1 MPQNPYDEAVKA
13 LPPGPTPVKPATP
26 RPFNP
31 YDEVVSGD
39 WIDPLQARMRA
50 QRLKA
55 QDEDRDARVK
65 AQGIGKVL
73 GVPPAWIDSQ
83 QVPALEKQAREA
95 LVPYSAITAGSP
107 GLASWLAEHPDAAA
121 ISGKPGE
128 LPRLGLWEWLSTM
141 PSRAWWTGMAEREAN
156 ILRAREAQG
165 YKLTD
170 AEEQTMLQLENE
182 VAVNSDFDVGNQ
194 WWRKAVTGNIGVL
207 PNIILG
213 MASGGRRAAMGYA
226 GGFVVG
232 GGAALLARGAIGPPL
247 TVARGVGSIAA
258 GYTGRV
264 GIWEDTATQ
273 EAGAAWKEFKDF
285 EDAQGRKIDPDA
297 ARAAALASG
306 AINGVL
312 EVGEIGILVKA
323 FKKTPVGQK
332 MVGAVG
338 RRAIKEIL
346 RRRTVVAA
354 LAHAGKVY
362 AQTLLLKEAPMEAL
376 QRIVAIVTQELGKA
390 ATEDEPTHRTLPEI
404 VTEVKNEYLEA
415 ATSMS
420 LVVGLP
426 AGTQA
431 VRGVREAKDAP
442 AITQF
447 FTTFGDVA
455 AASDTVKD
463 APEAAQAFLKRAAGR
478 SIPYVYAPTDLWDQ
492 YWQKQ
497 DIDPDGMADSVLG
510 EAGALEKAKQAGVD
524 LQIPI
529 ERYGTMLAPTEHN
542 TALAD
547 MLRVAPREW
556 NGIEAREFAKARAA
570 IGELENLEDTPAE
583 AGAPVEGAEPTP
595 QTPQQQLAA
604 VTKDIADQLV
614 LTRRYTRGDAVK
626 VARLWAA
633 GVGQTAVDMGEDIRA
648 LAADYGLVV
657 RSTIDPRIA
666 AAARPRPAAAPT
678 GTPSAVAPEAGTPQ
692 PLTLEGQVPQDEA
705 QNALRQGAA
714 AAVAAGP
721 GVAPGPGPAPDTT
734 IPPGQAAEA
743 VTAPAEAETAAAE
756 QQRSLA
762 QAAAVEDA
770 VWRILDPEQQER
782 ELGERLGDEA
792 ATRVLE
798 AFAQATRNVSDVA
811 QNTGADTDVARSL
824 EDWLASDEAEQVLPA
839 GLLEDAREAVG
850 IARDEA
856 LEEFDQPVEPGAEPA
871 PKPKKAKAKAY
882 KLNLYNL
889 AVAPLKFVG
898 RVLYISTRVPDGPD
912 AQPATDPLTTQ
923 LPVLLASHPK
933 AIKRYADKLRS
944 FEMLTPQEKRRSD
957 RRVIEDFIQRGTE
970 NLRWLWDLFEPEIR
984 ERARLWYQGGHNLAQ
999 RIADRHNLSIN
1010 QGAALIASLSPQMDW
1025 FKNMNLAFRVA
1036 DLFAQLELSNPDF
1049 DQAMFDSFAKRVRTQ
1064 KLTKKQKENLELT
1077 RATQEKKI
1085 AYAEANYLGRTWSEI
1100 GYPGKAIMLR
1110 EVDEQQNADQR
1121 WYHVI
1126 TPEGGFQERMQTNPD
1141 ARGRTKDMRVGW
1153 GTYPQIANAIAVL
1166 DNGSALNIHA
1176 RLGGKHKVR
1185 SFYMNLVDPSN
1196 ANVVTIDTHAA
1207 AAFVMQPL
1215 AGTDRFV
1222 ANTLDAPPGIKE
1234 NGLMGLNVVVAEGYF
1249 RLAKQLSDERRA
1261 QGLPPIT
1268 AREVQSVTWEAVR
1281 LLFPAAEKRVKNQAE
1296 KVLLSDVQA
1305 IWKEF
1310 TSGTIDI
1317 DATRRKILA
1326 RIERTRPM
1334 GRPSWADAG
1343 AGLAPDEGE
1352 LPGRLHYGGGARLPA
1367 RPGATL
1373 DDPAAIGGQG
1383 AAERGGIR
1391 PGLGVD
1397 PAAEEVDPFA
1407 DEDVDELGQPL
1418 EPTGKAR
1425 AALRLYRASDQTAA
1439 SDAMRLVE
1447 ALEEAGIRLPD
1458 DAVFAAR
1465 MVEGLVTILREYP
1478 NLGPGRFAEIM
1489 TSWGLNAGVPA
1500 GPPPLILQHN
1510 TTERKLRQVLSK
1522 LGGFFAVPSL
1532 AITGVAQALEGFGNI
1547 TLLGDRELADP
1558 SKGAKVFGADIYS
1571 PRYPEIVRKLSR
1583 KAMKRVLGPLVKKWK
1598 AIADEAIDDD
1608 QELEALEEQGIGVLY
1623 ELSSVHLEFLER
1635 QGIRPAPPVMEVV
1648 FDRETGQIDYH
1659 RSQALWRMQI
1669 QNAQLG
1675 PAFSEYVQGL
1685 WDSLEPQE
1693 RIERGRT
1700 ESGNVRPTK
1709 PHTLENVVQQMKRG
1723 LRGGESS
1730 QMLYGIGQVRA
1741 RVTPQFRTLDQVRRE
1756 AGARIVTN
1764 EVFQTYK
1771 EQINTRVDELG
1782 DKLSPYHL
1790 HSVSDRTVVE
1800 LLYDTTK
1807 MGLSRALIYNAF
1819 ANVPADVQAEIGD
1832 FLTSLKT
1839 LPTEYFEVKHTRAIG
1854 LSEFKA
1860 AVVPDTVAPDIRTA
1874 LEAAGLDVRTYP
1886 QHDEGARRDTIE
1898 ATAADLDVVFQE
1910 DEERRGSFQ
1919 YNPRTGKMRINL
1931 FTQANPST
1939 ALHELGHAFMRVL
1952 HDAAQRALK
1961 VPEAERT
1968 PGHAR
1973 VIANYNKALQTLGA
1987 RSFGELTTEQHERW
2001 ADQFVAYLRS
2011 GKAPSRQHR
2020 DLFAAF
2026 RTWLLRVYQ
2035 NYVRLGGEVHPEL
2048 KKVFD
2053 RLLATD
2059 AEIAEAEA
2067 DGHVVPL
2074 FATEQDAKMSPGWF
2088 AAYRQAGVDAH
2099 TEAIETLDAQ
2109 LQQEVAREQT
2119 EAWQAQR
2126 ANVQAQV
2133 TDEVH
2138 QRPVYRAVAAMR
2150 RGTTPGGESLTPGQP
2165 PVPSRMDRAAA
2176 VVLYGK
2182 ERVQALQKRWRGIF
2196 AKPGEVG
2203 TDPKDLAEMF
2213 GFAGGDQMVT
2223 ALTDAPDMQAV
2234 IEAETDRRMLAEHG
2248 SLLLSNELS
2257 EAAEQAVTNEKR
2269 QVVIEAELR
2278 AIAAR
2283 KREVAPFV
2291 AEARR
2296 EAKVKTDQA
2305 KAERDALARDLRE
2318 ARAERRT
2325 AAARMRGAIPS
2336 RAAILAAVQGQ
2347 LAVTQIGKLRPDRY
2361 WAAMQKAS
2369 RLAVEAAARGDWE
2382 TAAHQKT
2389 LELTNLVL
2397 YREAMNAK
2405 QQIAKRE
2412 QAMKQLEKTTVQQ
2425 ALGKAG
2431 GNFLAQI
2438 NGFVSRYGLASV
2450 RPDTLANRPAI
2461 GPWLAGR
2468 KGEGDPVEELSPMV
2482 QDDTTTMD
2490 YRDLPLEQ
2498 FLDLTDDIAMLAK
2511 WARRQTNF
2519 AKLFDQADMLVMRD
2533 RLVEQAGQVV
2543 RPHGDDVK
2551 FFTDKDKARR
2561 EAGLK
2566 YARKL
2571 KLGAIARILDGGKD
2585 DGLFWNTFV
2594 RPFNVAEDQKR
2605 VRKAAATVEFDRLIR
2620 LLPGGYL
2627 GLKEE
2632 MHVEGVGSM
2641 PREARLAIASYWGTK
2656 TGQDRLLH
2664 DPVRN
2669 FSRQQYELVIDT
2681 LNEQEWAY
2689 VNGTITYI
2697 NTFWPEIAD
2706 LQERVTG
2713 LRPEKVPAEPFL
2725 TKFGEQPGGYYP
2737 IMYDPRLGTPAQ
2749 QHETA
2754 QALEQMKKGSYLSAT
2769 TKQGF
2774 TKPRVE
2780 HYKGAMKLEVGVAWT
2795 HVDNVIHDLTH
2806 REVFLDI
2813 NRLLKD
2819 QTLDQALRVAIGAPM
2834 KEQIAATV
2842 EAIAIGDGVSHAGEE
2857 ALNYVRQGAQMSA
2870 LALGFWTAAQQPGGI
2885 INGAQR
2891 VGTKWVARALW
2902 TWVSSPTQMLE
2913 TVRWI
2918 NSKSLLMTHRG
2929 LSDNQDTVQLR
2940 QDFEKAGGWFDVA
2953 IRKVTSDRYNQRI
2966 LMEMYLY
2973 HINIAQR
2980 FADVPTWLGGYEKH
2994 MADPME
3000 DRTPEQHEQRAIHL
3014 ADQGVID
3021 SQGSGSIKD
3030 LSLVQRGGPAF
3041 KSWLSFFSYGNTTW
3055 NSWQVAKQTNP
3066 SRLVG
3071 ALRPLQERLGTYAP
3085 PAPASPDATISDI
3098 GKLMAD
3104 YLGIYTL
3111 PAAYVVLAG
3120 NALGKFGDDD
3130 WLEWFA
3136 HIAAETVGGHM
3147 NGLVLWRNMSS
3158 IVKGYIY
3165 GDPGRYEGPMAAR
3178 LFSAS
3183 EQLIRQIVQGEN
3195 DLPLW
3200 MAANEWVG
3208 PASGGI
3214 WPSAFARNWVRGWV
3228 AMEEGRTRNPFVL
3241 FVGPPPK
3248 EKGEGR

>member
-1296 KVLLSDVQA
+1296 KVLLTDVQA
-1305 IWKEF
+1305 IWAEF

-1317 DATRRKILA
+1317 NATRRKILA

-1352 LPGRLHYGGGARLPA
+1352 LPGGLHYGGGARLPA

-1397 PAAEEVDPFA
+1397 SAAEEVDPFA
-1407 DEDVDELGQPL
+1407 DEDIDELGQPL
-1418 EPTGKAR
+1418 ERRGTPT
-1425 AALRLYRASDQTAA
+1425 
-1439 SDAMRLVE
+1439 E
-1447 ALEEAGIRLPD
+1447 ALELYRTRGLSSSPAGLAVALRDVGIRLPSTTAAEKRASNAVIRQLLPLAD
-1458 DAVFAAR
+1458 DRTVTPEAFADAAQALGLGVDEFGQP
-1465 MVEGLVTILREYP
+1465 VEPQPPRLVLH
-1478 NLGPGRFAEIM
+1478 
-1489 TSWGLNAGVPA
+1489 
-1500 GPPPLILQHN
+1500 HN
-1510 TTERKLRQVLSK
+1510 VSQSKLRKALRALQGYL
-1522 LGGFFAVPSL
+1522 AVPSM
-1532 AITGVAQALEGFGNI
+1532 AITPGDRPIQGYGDI
-1547 TLLGDRELADP
+1547 TLLGDQTLADP
-1558 SKGAKVFGADIYS
+1558 ARGAQVFGADIYS
-1571 PRYPEIVRKLSR
+1571 PRYPHIAYKLAKSATTKLNALVAKWASVTGQR
-1583 KAMKRVLGPLVKKWK
+1583 DYDTGQIEAGGQQGLYQILGFWY
-1598 AIADEAIDDD
+1598 D
-1608 QELEALEEQGIGVLY
+1608 
-1623 ELSSVHLEFLER
+1623 FLER
-1635 QGIRPAPPVMEVV
+1635 HGITPPKPITYERSESLNLSKTRDNLSSLIDSVGLREQWDDYMAAEWDLLDVEEHIVAP
-1648 FDRETGQIDYH
+1648 
-1659 RSQALWRMQI
+1659 
-1669 QNAQLG
+1669 
-1675 PAFSEYVQGL
+1675 
-1685 WDSLEPQE
+1685 
-1693 RIERGRT
+1693 RGRA
-1700 ESGNVRPTK
+1700 GRQLTK
-1709 PHTLENVVQQMKRG
+1709 PHTLKNVVAAMKKN
-1723 LRGGESS
+1723 LRGGETIGNV
-1730 QMLYGIGQVRA
+1730 YGMGQVRA
-1741 RVTPQFRTLDQVRRE
+1741 RVTPRFTTLAAVRSAAGRLVTKQQMQTVKAE
-1756 AGARIVTN
+1756 AEA
-1764 EVFQTYK
+1764 
-1771 EQINTRVDELG
+1771 ELF
-1782 DKLSPYHL
+1782 DL
-1790 HSVSDRTVVE
+1790 H
-1800 LLYDTTK
+1800 
-1807 MGLSRALIYNAF
+1807 RALDPYSEDFDPPIDATLAVLEEAPRVGLTAALQTFGYTF
-1819 ANVPADVQAEIGD
+1819 VPADVQTRIGD

-1839 LPTEYFEVKHTRAIG
+1839 MPTEYFEVKHTRGVA

-1860 AVVPDTVAPDIRTA
+1860 AVVPHDVDPNIRKS
-1874 LEAAGLDVRTYP
+1874 LQEAGLDVVEYQPGQR
-1886 QHDEGARRDTIE
+1886 QQVVSEL
-1898 ATAADLDVVFQE
+1898 AAELDVLFQE

-2011 GKAPSRQHR
+2011 GHAPSRQHR
-2020 DLFAAF
+2020 DLFVAF

-2074 FATEQDAKMSPGWF
+2074 FATEKDAKMSPGWF

-2223 ALTDAPDMQAV
+2223 ALTEAPDMQAV
-2234 IEAETDRRMLAEHG
+2234 IEVETDRRMLAEHG

-2412 QAMKQLEKTTVQQ
+2412 KAMKQLEKTTVQQ

-2664 DPVRN
+2664 DPVRR

-2857 ALNYVRQGAQMSA
+2857 ALSYVRQGAQMSA

-2918 NSKSLLMTHRG
+2918 NSKSDLMTHRG

-3085 PAPASPDATISDI
+3085 PAPAAADATISDI